1 MFLIPLNKL
10 RKTSTKLWC
19 CARSCEGR
27 YDYAVVTGKE
37 VITNKPH
44 VVLKTLR
51 SSSAQQP
58 FQMPMMYM
66 MAAPTEQEEGYEDDL
81 QGSGED

>member
-27 YDYAVVTGKE
+27 YDYAIVTGRE

-44 VVLKTLR
+44 VVLKSMR
-51 SSSAQQP
+51 AAPQYGHQ
-58 FQMPMMYM
+58 QMPMMYM
-66 MAAPTEQEEGYEDDL
+66 MQAPSEPYEEVPDE
-81 QGSGED
+81 

>member
-44 VVLKTLR
+44 VVLKSLR
-51 SSSAQQP
+51 AAPQYGHQ
-58 FQMPMMYM
+58 QMPFAFMIPQMMS
-66 MAAPTEQEEGYEDDL
+66 EEGYEDVL
-81 QGSGED
+81 QGVGES